1 MAKKWIGIIAAVLL
15 AVGGGAYWYLAGKT
29 YEIRITQQQ
38 IEEQLKARMPFH
50 KSYVIFSVTLANAQV
65 QLSSGTDRTDRI
77 KASVDVSV
85 ALQSGTITK
94 PLSATVSGSAGV
106 RYDPARGAFFLT
118 DPAFEPL
125 AVAGISDKHTAA
137 AVNAALN
144 KAMAAYF
151 AEQPIYR
158 LRTTDTKHLAARLA
172 LKSVTVEDGAVVA
185 RLGL

>member
-50 KSYVIFSVTLANAQV
+50 KTYVIFSVTLANAQV
-65 QLSSGTDRTDRI
+65 QLSSGTDRVN
-77 KASVDVSV
+77 ASVDVSV
-85 ALQSGTITK
+85 ALQSGAITK

-137 AVNAALN
+137 ANAVLN

-158 LRTTDTKHLAARLA
+158 LSTTDTKHLAARLA